1 VNAESSQN
9 KLLVGY
15 LLGELSEPEQT
26 ELEERYFADPALFD
40 ELRAVRDDLIDAYI
54 RDELSPDLRQRFE
67 RFFRASP
74 RRREQIQ
81 FAEALLQ
88 AVDCRPRLPVRSTT
102 RPFTSERRF
111 GFFTGYRQAILAA
124 AAFVLLIAGSWF
136 FVHLIRQRQR
146 DEQVQ
151 VITSNGPTPEPSA
164 PAPTGSSQSPGPSP
178 TGSPTRASSPES
190 KPVLATF
197 VLTSDLVRSST
208 ETQKLL
214 IPKDATMVQLQL
226 SVDGAAYRNYSAVVR
241 TPEGAEVFRVRQLKS
256 ESTKSGHVVLISIP
270 ANLLGNG
277 DYIIRLN
284 GLTAE
289 NETVNAGS
297 YYFRVEKR

>member
-1 VNAESSQN
+1 VNSELSQN
-9 KLLVGY
+9 ELLVGY

-40 ELRAVRDDLIDAYI
+40 ELCVVRDDLIDAYV

-88 AVDCRPRLPVRSTT
+88 AVDSRPPLSVRSET
-102 RPFTSERRF
+102 RPFASERRL

-124 AAFVLLIAGSWF
+124 AALALLIAGSWF
-136 FVHLIRQRQR
+136 VVHLIRQRQR
-146 DEQVQ
+146 AEI
-151 VITSNGPTPEPSA
+151 ITSSGPLPEPSAA

-178 TGSPTRASSPES
+178 TASPTRTSSPES
-190 KPVLATF
+190 KPVLAIF
-197 VLTSDLVRSST
+197 VVTSNLVRGST

-214 IPKDATMVQLQL
+214 VPKNATMVQLQL
-226 SVDGAAYRNYSAVVR
+226 SVDGPRYKNYSAVIQ
-241 TPEGAEVFRVRQLKS
+241 TPEGVEVLRARQLKS
-256 ESTKSGHVVLISIP
+256 ESNKSGHMVLISIP

-277 DYIIRLN
+277 DYIIRLS
-284 GLTAE
+284 GQTGE
-289 NETVNAGS
+289 NEIVNAGN
-297 YYFRVEKR
+297 YYFRVEKQ

>member
-1 VNAESSQN
+1 VNAELSQN
-9 KLLVGY
+9 ELLVGY

-40 ELRAVRDDLIDAYI
+40 ELCAVRDDLIDAYV

-67 RFFRASP
+67 RFFRAAP

-88 AVDCRPRLPVRSTT
+88 AVDSRPPLPVRSET
-102 RPFTSERRF
+102 RPFASERRL
-111 GFFTGYRQAILAA
+111 GFFTSYRQPILAA
-124 AAFVLLIAGSWF
+124 AALALLIAGSWF
-136 FVHLIRQRQR
+136 VVHLIRQRQR
-146 DEQVQ
+146 AEI
-151 VITSNGPTPEPSA
+151 ITSSGPPPESSAA

-178 TGSPTRASSPES
+178 TTSPTRTSSPES

-197 VLTSDLVRSST
+197 VLTSNLVRGST

-214 IPKDATMVQLQL
+214 VPKNATMVQLQL
-226 SVDGAAYRNYSAVVR
+226 SVDGVGYKNYSGVTQ
-241 TPEGAEVFRVRQLKS
+241 TPEGAEVFRARHLKS
-256 ESTKSGHVVLISIP
+256 ESNKSGHVVLISIP

-277 DYIIRLN
+277 DYIIRLS
-284 GLTAE
+284 GQTVE
-289 NETVNAGS
+289 NEIVNAGN